1 MGDKTQK
8 KETRRR
14 ENLFKYMRN
23 IIEMADV
30 HICKNVTVLAKLQ
43 NPRKKSCLETLN
55 DAFTDTL
62 RRSKYCLARKEKQRL
77 LKLTKLCRRTTMV

>member
-30 HICKNVTVLAKLQ
+30 QICKMSLSWQ

>member
-30 HICKNVTVLAKLQ
+30 HICKMSLSWQNYKILGRKAAWKL
-43 NPRKKSCLETLN
+43 
-55 DAFTDTL
+55 
-62 RRSKYCLARKEKQRL
+62 
-77 LKLTKLCRRTTMV
+77 